1 MIVLKV
7 LGAMAALFV
16 ALIAAYIAY
25 YVYANNRA
33 ESAANQFCNAVTV
46 GAAESDIR
54 ARAEAAGARYFGGD
68 TSNPHRVF
76 FQGAP
81 FNGFHRDLTVADGK
95 VASRQVTKAE
105 D

>member
-7 LGAMAALFV
+7 FGAMAALFV

-25 YVYANNRA
+25 YLYANNRA
-33 ESAANQFCNAVTV
+33 ESTANQFCNAVTA
-46 GAAESDIR
+46 GAAVSDIR
-54 ARAEAAGARYFGGD
+54 ARAEAAGSRYFGGG
-68 TSNPHRVF
+68 TSNSHKVF

-81 FNGFHRDLTVADGK
+81 FNGFYCNLTVVDGK